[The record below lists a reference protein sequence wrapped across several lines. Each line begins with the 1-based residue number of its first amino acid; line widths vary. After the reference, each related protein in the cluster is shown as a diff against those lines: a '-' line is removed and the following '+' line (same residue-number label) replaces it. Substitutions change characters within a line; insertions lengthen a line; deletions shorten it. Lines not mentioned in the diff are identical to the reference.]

1 MNYAESEFN
10 EKVSRVRR
18 LMAGKGWEWVAL
30 SGVDSLAWVTGGAR
44 CFVDPGSQAGIATLL
59 LGADRAILVTDK
71 VEVDRLRD
79 EELGTLPLE
88 YSVQDWTD
96 WYSRRAGVLKG
107 LIGAESGVSDIP
119 LSGWESGELELQPLR
134 FSLTEP
140 ERGRFRKLAR
150 EAAAALEKVAREV
163 RRGTAESQIAANV
176 EAELAR
182 ASIRSP
188 VTLVA
193 ADERVF
199 NYRHPLPT
207 AKKVDRYAMVVS
219 SATRQGLYASL
230 TRLVH
235 FGPPARELRDKS
247 RACAEI
253 DAAMISATK
262 AGAPVAYIF
271 QSTVQ
276 AYAEQGYAGEWKLH
290 HQGGAAGYRSREYF
304 ADPACPFAV
313 ENAQAFAWNPSITG
327 VKSEDTILVNDLG
340 ADTITATGNWPQI
353 STSKG
358 LDRPAILEL

>member
-1 MNYAESEFN
+1 
-10 EKVSRVRR
+10 
-18 LMAGKGWEWVAL
+18 MAGKGWEWVAL

-44 CFVDPGSQAGIATLL
+44 CFVDPGSPVGIATLL
-59 LGADRAILVTDK
+59 LDAERAILATDR

-79 EELGTLPLE
+79 EELRSLPLE
-88 YSVQDWTD
+88 YSIHDWTD

-107 LIGAESGVSDIP
+107 MIGAERGVSDIP
-119 LSGWESGELELQPLR
+119 LAGWESAELELQPLR

-140 ERGRFRKLAR
+140 ERDRFRELAR
-150 EAAAALEKVAREV
+150 QAAAALEKVAREI
-163 RRGTAESQIAANV
+163 RRGATESQIAANI
-176 EAELAR
+176 EAELA
-182 ASIRSP
+182 AANIRSP

-207 AKKVDRYAMVVS
+207 AKKIDRYAMVVT
-219 SATRQGLYASL
+219 SATRQGLYVSL

-235 FGPPARELRDKS
+235 FGQPTRELRDKA

-262 AGAPVAYIF
+262 AGAPAARIF
-271 QSTVQ
+271 SLAVR
-276 AYAEQGYAGEWKLH
+276 AYAEQGYADEWKLH

-304 ADPACPFAV
+304 ADAACPFTV

-327 VKSEDTILVNDLG
+327 VKSEDTILVNELG
-340 ADTITATGNWPQI
+340 ADTVTATGNWPQV

-358 LDRPAILEL
+358 LERPAILEL

>member
-71 VEVDRLRD
+71 VEVYRLRD
-79 EELGTLPLE
+79 EELGSLPLE

-107 LIGAESGVSDIP
+107 LIGAERGVSDIP

-176 EAELAR
+176 EAELA
-182 ASIRSP
+182 
-188 VTLVA
+188 
-193 ADERVF
+193 
-199 NYRHPLPT
+199 
-207 AKKVDRYAMVVS
+207 
-219 SATRQGLYASL
+219 
-230 TRLVH
+230 
-235 FGPPARELRDKS
+235 AREHTVAGDARRRG
-247 RACAEI
+247 RARLQLPASASHGEEGRQIRHGRQFGDCAT
-253 DAAMISATK
+253 AFT
-262 AGAPVAYIF
+262 
-271 QSTVQ
+271 
-276 AYAEQGYAGEWKLH
+276 
-290 HQGGAAGYRSREYF
+290 YR
-304 ADPACPFAV
+304 
-313 ENAQAFAWNPSITG
+313 
-327 VKSEDTILVNDLG
+327 
-340 ADTITATGNWPQI
+340 
-353 STSKG
+353 
-358 LDRPAILEL
+358 